1 MSFDAPDTRKIL
13 STTPSDEDHTVLLE
27 IVPLSLDVRLQR
39 LAVRQLDTR
48 NFTFRRVGFLRFGD
62 EYLGADALFLWRIVE
77 KW

>member
-13 STTPSDEDHTVLLE
+13 STTPSDKDHTVLLE